1 MNFSLYPQ
9 LVFLPPLILALNMTG
24 RIRAWTSSLLYAMWA
39 WGEHLVPYTLFIC
52 LSGALFLFSLYC
64 IQLNFRPPRI
74 HTKMII
80 QFQVTKKEN
89 RNSIKKKKKGKKRTR
104 KPSFLF
110 LIDNMIIL
118 QEGQRMCDM
127 NKDTVVRK
135 ISLLGSKMSQ
145 DWDHPSPVQRG
156 GDLPCQAG
164 SKALVLAMA
173 IEITQSL
180 FSPTL
185 PLWQFLPCSKGLSE
199 EMGMHWFSSSE
210 PLEILVSSAKLLQS
224 SACFKS
230 QLYMASDKW
239 FFAFIGRR
247 ACFGSDRLS

>member
-1 MNFSLYPQ
+1 
-9 LVFLPPLILALNMTG
+9 
-24 RIRAWTSSLLYAMWA
+24 
-39 WGEHLVPYTLFIC
+39 
-52 LSGALFLFSLYC
+52 
-64 IQLNFRPPRI
+64 
-74 HTKMII
+74 
-80 QFQVTKKEN
+80 
-89 RNSIKKKKKGKKRTR
+89 
-104 KPSFLF
+104 
-110 LIDNMIIL
+110 MIIL

-145 DWDHPSPVQRG
+145 DWDHRSPVQRG

-185 PLWQFLPCSKGLSE
+185 PLWQFLPCSKGLSK

-239 FFAFIGRR
+239 FITFIGRR